1 MNCRL
6 FHVLWLISILLLG
19 NSCTSSTKNEKKAIS
34 NANLIEQLSDSL
46 FKGSVG
52 IVTPD
57 SISGFYGTYSST
69 LLDTM
74 TVSPGLSLTE
84 LLQNHLPYN
93 AILRLE
99 KPQYAGVPPLKSV
112 YPGQQFAVLK
122 DSTGEVTHVFVERDA
137 LSYYAYEIY
146 WEDVVGEVIE
156 IPTTTRAKELGGVI
170 KSSLWATIENQGSN
184 GALSVKLANIFA
196 WSINFYRIQANDT
209 IRVLFDEV
217 VAQNGK
223 VLDADNV
230 TAVKFTHF
238 GKPYYAFAYG
248 DSISG
253 FQYFDERG
261 HTMKQMFLQAPVEFS
276 RISSRFTHSRRHP
289 VTGRN
294 TPHLGTDYAAP
305 TGTPILSTA
314 NGVIETFGYTSGNG
328 NYVKVKHN
336 STYSTQY
343 LHMSKFADGLTR
355 GAPVQQGQIIG
366 YVGSTGLSTGP
377 HVCYRFWKNG
387 VQIDPYT
394 EIGKE
399 SLPMPTNQIQD
410 YLEYIQPLKAKL
422 DAIEIQ

>member
-1 MNCRL
+1 MHCRFL
-6 FHVLWLISILLLG
+6 HVLWLTSILLLG
-19 NSCTSSTKNEKKAIS
+19 NHCTSSDKKGKTEAS
-34 NANLIEQLSDSL
+34 NTDLEQSLGETLINADTIEQ
-46 FKGSVG
+46 
-52 IVTPD
+52 IPD
-57 SISGFYGTYSST
+57 SISGFYGTYPKS

-74 TVSPGLSLTE
+74 TVWPGVSLSE
-84 LLQNHLPYN
+84 LLKFHLPYN

-99 KPQYAGVPPLKSV
+99 KPQYEGVPPLKSV
-112 YPGQQFAVLK
+112 YPGQQFAVLH

-137 LSYYAYEIY
+137 ISYYAYEIY
-146 WEDVVGEVIE
+146 WEDVVGKIVEV
-156 IPTTTRAKELGGVI
+156 PTTNRSKELGGVI
-170 KSSLWATIENQGSN
+170 NSSLWATIENQGSN
-184 GALSVKLANIFA
+184 GVLSVKLANIFA

-223 VLDADNV
+223 VLDAENV
-230 TAVKFTHF
+230 TAVKLTHF

-253 FQYFDERG
+253 FQYFDEKG

-289 VTGRN
+289 ITGRN
-294 TPHLGTDYAAP
+294 SPHLGTDYAAP

-314 NGVIETFGYTSGNG
+314 SGTIETFGYTSGNG

-343 LHMSKFADGLTR
+343 LHMSKFAEGLTK

-377 HVCYRFWKNG
+377 HVCYRFWKDG
-387 VQIDPYT
+387 VQIDPYS

-399 SLPMPTNQIQD
+399 SLPMPTDQIQD
-410 YLEYIQPLKAKL
+410 YLKYIQPMKAKL

>member
-1 MNCRL
+1 MHCRF
-6 FHVLWLISILLLG
+6 FHVLWLVILLILG
-19 NSCTSSTKNEKKAIS
+19 NHCTSSDKKGKSDASKADREKS
-34 NANLIEQLSDSL
+34 FGNTLLSTDTLELI
-46 FKGSVG
+46 
-52 IVTPD
+52 PD
-57 SISGFYGTYSST
+57 SISGFYGAYPKS

-74 TVSPGLSLTE
+74 TVSPGLSLSE
-84 LLQNHLPYN
+84 LLQDHLPYN

-99 KPQYAGVPPLKSV
+99 KPQYEEVPSLKSV
-112 YPGQQFAVLK
+112 YPGQQFAVLR
-122 DSTGEVTHVFVERDA
+122 DSTNEVTHVFVERDA
-137 LSYYAYEIY
+137 LSYYSYEIY
-146 WEDVVGEVIE
+146 WEDVVGEIIE
-156 IPTTTRAKELGGVI
+156 VPTTTRSKELGGVI
-170 KSSLWATIENQGSN
+170 KSSLWTTIENQGSN
-184 GALSVKLANIFA
+184 GVLSVKLANIFA

-223 VLDADNV
+223 VLDAENI

-248 DSISG
+248 DSLSG
-253 FQYFDERG
+253 FQYFDEKG

-294 TPHLGTDYAAP
+294 SPHLGTDYAAP
-305 TGTPILSTA
+305 TGTPIVSTA
-314 NGVIETFGYTSGNG
+314 NGTIETFGYTSGNG

-343 LHMSKFADGLTR
+343 LHMSKFAEGLTK

-387 VQIDPYT
+387 VQIDPYS

-399 SLPMPTNQIQD
+399 SLPMPTDQIQD
-410 YLEYIQPLKAKL
+410 YLEYIQPLKEKL

>member
-1 MNCRL
+1 MHCRIL
-6 FHVLWLISILLLG
+6 HAICLAGILLWG
-19 NSCTSSTKNEKKAIS
+19 TSCSSNGKDDQEKVT
-34 NANLIEQLSDSL
+34 NANLITHLSDSL
-46 FKGSVG
+46 FNGSEGVS
-52 IVTPD
+52 TPD
-57 SISGFYGTYSST
+57 SIQGFYGTYSSV

-74 TVSPGLSLTE
+74 TVTPGTSLSE
-84 LLQNHLPYN
+84 LLQDHLPYN

-99 KPQYAGVPPLKSV
+99 KPQYAEVPPLKSV
-112 YPGQQFAVLK
+112 YPGQQFAVLH

-137 LSYYAYEIY
+137 LSYYSYEIY
-146 WEDVVGEVIE
+146 WEDVVGKIIEV
-156 IPTTTRAKELGGVI
+156 PSTTRSKELGGVI

-184 GALSVKLANIFA
+184 GVLSVKLANIFA

-217 VAQNGK
+217 VAQNGQ

-230 TAVKFTHF
+230 TAVKLSHF
-238 GKPYYAFAYG
+238 GKPYYAFAYEDG
-248 DSISG
+248 RNGI
-253 FQYFDERG
+253 QYFDEKG
-261 HTMKQMFLQAPVEFS
+261 NTMKQMFLQAPVEFS

-294 TPHLGTDYAAP
+294 KPHLGTDYAAP
-305 TGTPILSTA
+305 TGTPIVSTA
-314 NGVIETFGYTSGNG
+314 NGVIESFGYTRGNG

-343 LHMSKFADGLTR
+343 LHMSRFASGLTK
-355 GAPVQQGQIIG
+355 GAPVQQGQVIG

-387 VQIDPYT
+387 VQIDPYS

-399 SLPMPTNQIQD
+399 SLPMPSDQIQD
-410 YLEYIQPLKAKL
+410 YLKYIQPLKAKL

>member
-1 MNCRL
+1 MHYRFL
-6 FHVLWLISILLLG
+6 HALWLISILLMG
-19 NSCTSSTKNEKKAIS
+19 NGCSSSDKEGTIDNASDNVEQGLNDSTASNETEIQ
-34 NANLIEQLSDSL
+34 I
-46 FKGSVG
+46 
-52 IVTPD
+52 PD
-57 SISGFYGTYSST
+57 TIHGFYGSYPKS

-74 TVSPGLSLTE
+74 TVSTGLSLSE
-84 LLQNHLPYN
+84 LLKDHLPYN

-99 KPQYAGVPPLKSV
+99 KPQYEEVPPLKNV
-112 YPGQQFAVLK
+112 YPGQQFAVLR

-137 LSYYAYEIY
+137 LSYYSYEIY
-146 WEDVVGEVIE
+146 WEDVVGEIIE
-156 IPTTTRAKELGGVI
+156 VPTTTRSKELGGVI
-170 KSSLWATIENQGSN
+170 KSSLWATIEKQGSN
-184 GALSVKLANIFA
+184 GVLSVKLANIFA

-223 VLDADNV
+223 VLDAQNI

-248 DSISG
+248 DSLSG
-253 FQYFDERG
+253 FQYFDEKG

-294 TPHLGTDYAAP
+294 SPHLGTDYAAP

-314 NGVIETFGYTSGNG
+314 NGTIETFGYTSGNG

-343 LHMSKFADGLTR
+343 LHMSKFAEGLTK

-377 HVCYRFWKNG
+377 HVCYRFWKDG
-387 VQIDPYT
+387 VQIDPYS

-399 SLPMPTNQIQD
+399 SLPMPTDQIQD

-422 DAIEIQ
+422 DTIKIQ